1 MGVFAGSFD
10 SMLNHWKTGTQK
22 EAVLERGEDK
32 MSWVRYHIG
41 VIVME
46 QDRMQK
52 EGFH

>member
-10 SMLNHWKTGTQK
+10 SMMNHWKTCAQN
-22 EAVLERGEDK
+22 EAGLERGEDK
-32 MSWVRYHIG
+32 MSWVRYHMG

-46 QDRMQK
+46 QGITQK